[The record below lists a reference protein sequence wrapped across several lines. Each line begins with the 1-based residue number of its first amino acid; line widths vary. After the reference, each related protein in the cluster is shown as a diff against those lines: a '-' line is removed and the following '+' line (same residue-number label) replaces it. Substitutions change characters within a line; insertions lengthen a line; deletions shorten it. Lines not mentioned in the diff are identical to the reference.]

1 MAATML
7 RAAEVNLYFWNRHN
21 GAWKRLHNFLR
32 LILQRFFAYNIR
44 YCAIINFI
52 NMRFAFLMRLY
63 ILKRVQVVVLHSASP
78 ILSRYSHAQV
88 FIIKKMIWRK
98 KVMILAQSGIA
109 KQKQVHLYAF
119 WMIAVLPLRIYKKR
133 LRIVGYTER
142 LYLIPRSARPTRWI

>member
-1 MAATML
+1 
-7 RAAEVNLYFWNRHN
+7 
-21 GAWKRLHNFLR
+21 
-32 LILQRFFAYNIR
+32 
-44 YCAIINFI
+44 
-52 NMRFAFLMRLY
+52 MRFAFLMRLY

-119 WMIAVLPLRIYKKR
+119 
-133 LRIVGYTER
+133 
-142 LYLIPRSARPTRWI
+142 

>member
-1 MAATML
+1 
-7 RAAEVNLYFWNRHN
+7 
-21 GAWKRLHNFLR
+21 
-32 LILQRFFAYNIR
+32 
-44 YCAIINFI
+44 
-52 NMRFAFLMRLY
+52 MRFAFLMRLH
-63 ILKRVQVVVLHSASP
+63 IPKRVQVVVLHSASP